1 MRLLGRSRRSGLWP
15 RLVLT
20 AMLLAAGAATLSPD
34 SAAAEPADDAA
45 AQAFK
50 RLDRDGDGAV
60 TFEEFVA
67 ASDARLA
74 GMDRNG
80 DSNIGRDEFMGFH
93 AAAEERR
100 VDRVFAAI
108 DTKKSGRLTAAEIAA
123 AKLDAPEAQR
133 LLRCDLDKD
142 GVIAKTEYLECRR
155 RIALRWMQRIF
166 AKYDKNGDG
175 FIGREE
181 RVAAL
186 ADFFARLDADGDG
199 KIARAEFAAA
209 QKRWA
214 ERRQR
219 AADAPPGRTWQPS
232 DEVDDPD

>member
-1 MRLLGRSRRSGLWP
+1 MRAVERPGGLGP
-15 RLVLT
+15 RLRLV
-20 AMLLAAGAATLSPD
+20 AALLAATLGAAALPLA
-34 SAAAEPADDAA
+34 SAVAEGSGDAA

-50 RLDRDGDGAV
+50 RLDRNGDGVV
-60 TFEEFVA
+60 TFDEFAA

-80 DSNIGRDEFMGFH
+80 DGNIGRDEFMGFH
-93 AAAEERR
+93 AAEEQRR
-100 VDRVFAAI
+100 VDRVFAALEVKQ
-108 DTKKSGRLTAAEIAA
+108 TGRLTAAQLAA
-123 AKLDAPEAQR
+123 AKLDGPEAER

-142 GVIAKTEYLECRR
+142 GAITKVEYLDCRR
-155 RIALRWMQRIF
+155 RIAQRWMQRIF

-186 ADFFARLDADGDG
+186 RDFFARLDADGDG
-199 KIARAEFAAA
+199 KIVPAEFAAA

-219 AADAPPGRTWQPS
+219 TLDASSGRTSQPS
-232 DEVDDPD
+232 NELDDPE